1 MRYLL
6 FSLLLVATA
15 HLLAQTPVALNEAEP
30 FDERG
35 FAKIKKEENGQFFD
49 YLLDTTGRTC
59 RVAYDIKDLSA
70 EITALD
76 LSELGANQLTT
87 LPAEIGDL
95 ESLRVLISQGTQLT
109 TLPAEIGKLKN
120 LTTLDLSLNQLSTLP
135 TEIGELKN
143 LTTFEVWLNQLS
155 TLPTEI
161 EKLKNLTTL
170 NLRGNPI
177 PEPAIDDLKKAI
189 PWCEIVF

>member
-6 FSLLLVATA
+6 FSLLLIATA
-15 HLLAQTPVALNEAEP
+15 HLLAQNPVALNEAEP

-49 YLLDTTGRTC
+49 YLLDTTGRTY

-76 LSELGANQLTT
+76 LSELGAN
-87 LPAEIGDL
+87 
-95 ESLRVLISQGTQLT
+95 QLT